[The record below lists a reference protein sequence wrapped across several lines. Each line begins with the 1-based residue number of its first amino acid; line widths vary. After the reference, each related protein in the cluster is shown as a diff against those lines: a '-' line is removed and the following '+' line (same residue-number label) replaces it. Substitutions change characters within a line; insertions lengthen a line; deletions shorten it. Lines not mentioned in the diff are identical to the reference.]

1 MEGYDMI
8 EEEFDEEVVML
19 KADGFDEAII
29 GSAERCGLPVMI
41 AYDWDK
47 CVDILRKRDGMSLT
61 EAIEF
66 MDFNVTGAYMGEGTP
81 VFIKGMGPR
90 CDCEVVNG

>member
-1 MEGYDMI
+1 MI
-8 EEEFDEEVVML
+8 EEEFDEGVAL

-29 GSAERCGLPVMI
+29 GSAERCGLPIMV

-47 CVDILRKRDGMSLT
+47 CVDILRARDGMSLE

-66 MDFNVTGAYMGEGTP
+66 MNFNVTGAYMGEGTP
-81 VFIKGMGPR
+81 VFVKGMSPR
-90 CDCEVVNG
+90 CECEVVNG